1 MSGEDGRLTNLTDED
16 RPERAALSE
25 ERRRELMDMVEREN
39 HVVRRARGAM
49 ICSWVAVGLCILVGG
64 ISERVLPD
72 SLAAPTSAV
81 ICMGLL
87 TIAAVLS
94 VSYYV
99 RVRGLTLRTIDARLA
114 NIEAELARL
123 GAETRTPEEKRD
135 E

>member
-16 RPERAALSE
+16 RPERVALSE

-39 HVVRRARGAM
+39 HVVRRARLAM
-49 ICSWVAVGLCILVGG
+49 IWSWVVAGLCVLVGGVADRLLPNSVAVG
-64 ISERVLPD
+64 
-72 SLAAPTSAV
+72 TSAMLS
-81 ICMGLL
+81 MGLL

-99 RVRGLTLRTIDARLA
+99 RVRGLSLRIIDARLA

-123 GAETRTPEEKRD
+123 GAETRTPEEKPG